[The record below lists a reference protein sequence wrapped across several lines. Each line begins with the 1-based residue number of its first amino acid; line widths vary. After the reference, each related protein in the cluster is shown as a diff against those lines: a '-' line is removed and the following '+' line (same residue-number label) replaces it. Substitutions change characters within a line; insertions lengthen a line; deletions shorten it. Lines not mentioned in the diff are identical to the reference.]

1 VRWTPVEQIHVT
13 VRFLGEITLELRDR
27 AIERLTTIH
36 VKPFPLPVE
45 GVGVFPTK
53 GVPRVLWVGVG
64 SGHPRLHQLRQQ
76 IDDTLLSTGVPFD
89 VRTFHPHLTVGRC
102 SETAQATVAAWARTH
117 RDFAGPVFTVDAF
130 DLYSSERYPGGAHHQ
145 RVHTFPLET

>member
-13 VRFLGEITLELRDR
+13 IRFLGEITLELRDR

-64 SGHPRLHQLRQQ
+64 SGHPRLHQLRNRSTTPCSQQ
-76 IDDTLLSTGVPFD
+76 GCP
-89 VRTFHPHLTVGRC
+89 LTCEHFIRI
-102 SETAQATVAAWARTH
+102 
-117 RDFAGPVFTVDAF
+117 
-130 DLYSSERYPGGAHHQ
+130 
-145 RVHTFPLET
+145 